1 MTEAQNS
8 RGGLQERLTRALREA
23 LRARDQVAIAAL
35 RSALAA
41 IANAE
46 AVDAGEPRYAVSGS
60 RHFAGAAAGLGAAE
74 VARKELTEPAVR
86 DIVRAEIADREV
98 AAGQYRQGGHAE
110 RADRLQ
116 AEIAVLA
123 KMLEPDR

>member
-1 MTEAQNS
+1 MTPQ
-8 RGGLQERLTRALREA
+8 QDIQTRLTQA
-23 LRARDQVAIAAL
+23 LRAALRDRNQAATAAL

-46 AVDAGEPRYAVSGS
+46 TVDPAGPPARPASSE
-60 RHFAGAAAGLGAAE
+60 HFAGAAAGLRAAE
-74 VARKELTEPAVR
+74 VARKELTEAAER

-98 AAGQYRQGGHAE
+98 AASQYLHGGHAA
-110 RADRLQ
+110 RADRMR

-123 KMLEPDR
+123 AILADES